1 MTNFLAIGSL
11 VGMVIGL
18 FHAWVDFSNR
28 MKRGPH
34 HQTGTRPPDLVS
46 ALYAALWLVALWTIF
61 GAYVLAL
68 WIISLP
74 IYALFGRFKRTAKPI
89 TVE

>member
-1 MTNFLAIGSL
+1 MANFLVVGCL
-11 VGMVIGL
+11 VGMIIGL

-28 MKRGPH
+28 IKMSSRH
-34 HQTGTRPPDLVS
+34 LTETRAPEPMS

-68 WIISLP
+68 WLISLP
-74 IYALFGRFKRTAKPI
+74 IYALFGRFTRTVKPV
-89 TVE
+89 TVD